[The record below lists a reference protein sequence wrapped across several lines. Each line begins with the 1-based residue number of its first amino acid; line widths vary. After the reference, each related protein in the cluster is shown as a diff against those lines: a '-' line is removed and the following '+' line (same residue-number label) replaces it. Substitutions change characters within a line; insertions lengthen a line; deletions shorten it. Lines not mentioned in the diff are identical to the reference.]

1 MNVAN
6 EKHVMQIETDY
17 EKLSERC
24 MEVDTTKKNSD
35 IQDIVIK
42 LKNTIR
48 ANEDMVGLS
57 ANQIGFDK
65 RVMCLNFNGE
75 IRTFVNPI
83 ITNAG
88 PLELVQETCHS
99 EPDKTFIRLRHN
111 RVEITY
117 QTPLAKIE
125 TVELFGMAARVAQHH
140 IDHLDGLLL
149 SDIGLEIE
157 EDFMNATEEEK
168 QEVISMYLDSLDLAL
183 KDINVSIENDEEAK
197 KMSDAVKFMDSVRK
211 GETIVE
217 QVPLTDEEIEELKKQ
232 YEKENTEKPVDN
244 N

>member
-1 MNVAN
+1 MNKAN
-6 EKHVMQIETDY
+6 EKHVIEIITDY
-17 EKLSERC
+17 DKLSERC
-24 MEVDTTKKNSD
+24 IEVDTTKKNSD

-48 ANEDMVGLS
+48 ANEDIIGLS

-65 RVMCLNFNGE
+65 RVLCLNFNGE
-75 IRTFVNPI
+75 LRTFINPI

-99 EPDKTFIRLRHN
+99 EPGKTFIRLRHN

-125 TVELFGMAARVAQHH
+125 TVELVGMAARAIQHH

-149 SDIGLEIE
+149 SDIGLQIE
-157 EDFMNATEEEK
+157 EDFINASEDEK

-183 KDINVSIENDEEAK
+183 KDIEVAIE
-197 KMSDAVKFMDSVRK
+197 SDADAKQLRDATRFMESVRK
-211 GETIVE
+211 GETKIE
-217 QVPLTDEEIEELKKQ
+217 QVPLSEEEIKEYEEKLA
-232 YEKENTEKPVDN
+232 KEANTEN

>member
-1 MNVAN
+1 MIN
-6 EKHVMQIETDY
+6 EKHVVEIVTDY
-17 EKLSERC
+17 EALSERC
-24 MEVDTTKKNSD
+24 VEVETTKKNSEV
-35 IQDIVIK
+35 QDVIIK

-48 ANEDMVGLS
+48 ANDNMIGLS

-75 IRTFVNPI
+75 IRTFINPI

-99 EPDKTFIRLRHN
+99 EPNKTFIRLRHN

-117 QTPLAKIE
+117 QTPLSKIE
-125 TVELFGMAARVAQHH
+125 TVELVGMAARAAQHH

-157 EDFMNATEEEK
+157 KDFMEATEDEK

-197 KMSDAVKFMDSVRK
+197 QVNDAIRFMDSVRK

-217 QVPLTDEEIEELKKQ
+217 QVELTEEEFNILKSK
-232 YEKENTEKPVDN
+232 YEKQDDTPIDVD
-244 N
+244 

>member
-1 MNVAN
+1 MNKAN
-6 EKHVMQIETDY
+6 EKHVIEITTDY
-17 EKLSERC
+17 DKLSERC
-24 MEVDTTKKNSD
+24 IEVDTTKKNSD

-48 ANEDMVGLS
+48 ANEDIIGLS

-65 RVMCLNFNGE
+65 RVLCLNFNGE
-75 IRTFVNPI
+75 LRTFINPI

-99 EPDKTFIRLRHN
+99 EPGKTFIRLRHN

-125 TVELFGMAARVAQHH
+125 TVELVGMAARAIQHH

-149 SDIGLEIE
+149 SDIGLQIE
-157 EDFMNATEEEK
+157 EDFINASEDEK

-183 KDINVSIENDEEAK
+183 KDIEVAIE
-197 KMSDAVKFMDSVRK
+197 SDADAKQLRDATRFMESVRK
-211 GETIVE
+211 GETKIE
-217 QVPLTDEEIEELKKQ
+217 QVPLSEEEIKEYEEKLA
-232 YEKENTEKPVDN
+232 KEANTEN

>member
-1 MNVAN
+1 MIN
-6 EKHVMQIETDY
+6 EKHVVEIVTDY
-17 EKLSERC
+17 EALSERC
-24 MEVDTTKKNSD
+24 VEVDTTKKNSEV
-35 IQDIVIK
+35 QDVIIK

-48 ANEDMVGLS
+48 ANDNMIGLS

-75 IRTFVNPI
+75 IRTFINPI

-99 EPDKTFIRLRHN
+99 EPGKTFIRLRHN

-117 QTPLAKIE
+117 QTPLSKIE
-125 TVELFGMAARVAQHH
+125 TVELVGMAARAAQHH

-157 EDFMNATEEEK
+157 KDFMEATEDEK

-183 KDINVSIENDEEAK
+183 KDINISIENDEEAK
-197 KMSDAVKFMDSVRK
+197 KMNDAIKFMDSVRK

-217 QVPLTDEEIEELKKQ
+217 QVELTEEEYNELKNK
-232 YEKENTEKPVDN
+232 YEEAEDDTTD
-244 N
+244 

>member
-1 MNVAN
+1 MNNVN
-6 EKHVMQIETDY
+6 EKYVVDIVTDY

-24 MEVDTTKKNSD
+24 IEVDTTKNNSD
-35 IQDIVIK
+35 IQDIVLK

-48 ANEDMVGLS
+48 ANEGMVGLS

-65 RVMCLNFNGE
+65 RVICLNFNGE
-75 IRTFVNPI
+75 LRTFINPI

-99 EPDKTFIRLRHN
+99 EPGKTFIRLRHN

-125 TVELFGMAARVAQHH
+125 SVELLGMAARTIQHH

-149 SDIGLEIE
+149 SDIALEVE
-157 EDFMNATEEEK
+157 EDFLNASDDEK
-168 QEVISMYLDSLDLAL
+168 QEVISLYLDSLDLAM
-183 KDINVSIENDEEAK
+183 KDINVAIESDDEAK
-197 KMSDAVKFMDSVRK
+197 QLQNAIKFMDSVRK
-211 GETIVE
+211 GETVIE
-217 QVPLTDEEIEELKKQ
+217 KVPLTDEEIEELKRINEEQ
-232 YEKENTEKPVDN
+232 NNTN
-244 N
+244 QN

>member
-1 MNVAN
+1 MNTMN
-6 EKHVMQIETDY
+6 EKHVVEIVTDY
-17 EKLSERC
+17 DKLSERC
-24 MEVDTTKKNSD
+24 IEVDTTKKNSD
-35 IQDIVIK
+35 IQEIIVK

-48 ANEDMVGLS
+48 ANEDMIGLS

-65 RVMCLNFNGE
+65 RVICLNFNGE
-75 IRTFVNPI
+75 IRSFINPI

-88 PLELVQETCHS
+88 PMELVQETCHS
-99 EPDKTFIRLRHN
+99 QPDKTFIRLRHN

-125 TVELFGMAARVAQHH
+125 TVELFGMAARAIQHH

-157 EDFMNATEEEK
+157 EDFMNASEEDK

-183 KDINVSIENDEEAK
+183 KDIDIAIEEDSEAK
-197 KMSDAVKFMDSVRK
+197 QLRDATRFMESVRK
-211 GETIVE
+211 GETKIE
-217 QVPLTDEEIEELKKQ
+217 SVPLSDEEIEELKKNFEEEQ
-232 YEKENTEKPVDN
+232 N
-244 N
+244 NN